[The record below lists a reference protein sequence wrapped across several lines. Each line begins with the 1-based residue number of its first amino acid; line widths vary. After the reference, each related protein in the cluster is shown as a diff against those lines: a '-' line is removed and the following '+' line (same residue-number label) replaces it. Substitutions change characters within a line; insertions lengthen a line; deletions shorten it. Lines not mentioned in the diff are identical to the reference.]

1 RHDHGVFVALAV
13 GTLLVLL
20 RMTWAE
26 RVKQGLLYAVTVLL
40 LLSPY
45 LVFIQLNGGIA
56 FYFRQASAWAQRDRD
71 RAPVVFPG
79 LFENPDGVSDLART
93 GNTLERVVATVRDN
107 TVAWLYYVEIMLPV
121 LAILLLLASRD
132 AFRGG
137 RWPQARAKLGMVAV
151 LALVLDAGFLR
162 SPLEARLADPSVPL
176 AVLVAWLVVA
186 VPKSLVFRAE
196 WAPAAAARIW
206 AARGAVL
213 VASAVVLLVF
223 VATFGLDFYRR
234 LDKAALTERVGRPFE
249 RAGLVAAQLRTD
261 WRLES
266 WATIPDHSQLF
277 DLATYLNACTTPA
290 DRVLVQGYIPQVLA
304 LARRGFAGGHADLRP
319 SFFGSEEAQR
329 LTVARLSTQS
339 VPLILLDS
347 GDSYGAFR
355 DWFPLVTAYIDEHYT
370 LVGTRTFDERF
381 GITLFARRD
390 RTPQGAYGA

>member
-137 RWPQARAKLGMVAV
+137 RWPQAEAKLGMVAV
-151 LALVLDAGFLR
+151 LAL
-162 SPLEARLADPSVPL
+162 
-176 AVLVAWLVVA
+176 VLVAWLVVA

-196 WAPAAAARIW
+196 WAPAAPARIW

-213 VASAVVLLVF
+213 VASAVAVLVF
-223 VATFGLDFYRR
+223 VAAFGLDF
-234 LDKAALTERVGRPFE
+234 
-249 RAGLVAAQLRTD
+249 
-261 WRLES
+261 
-266 WATIPDHSQLF
+266 
-277 DLATYLNACTTPA
+277 
-290 DRVLVQGYIPQVLA
+290 
-304 LARRGFAGGHADLRP
+304 
-319 SFFGSEEAQR
+319 
-329 LTVARLSTQS
+329 
-339 VPLILLDS
+339 
-347 GDSYGAFR
+347 
-355 DWFPLVTAYIDEHYT
+355 
-370 LVGTRTFDERF
+370 
-381 GITLFARRD
+381 
-390 RTPQGAYGA
+390 